1 MINCC
6 LIFERKAFLRYVDFD
21 IGINV
26 GIATGINAG
35 IATGINAG
43 INTRFNAE
51 SNIGIGK

>member
-6 LIFERKAFLRYVDFD
+6 LIFERKALSGYVDFD
-21 IGINV
+21 
-26 GIATGINAG
+26 TGIN
-35 IATGINAG
+35 TG